1 MEISDKNFEYNYLL
15 LGWQDQ
21 VQNPK
26 LSWFHDTGAWF
37 LLITE
42 PVDVLS
48 WFSKEKKYLLK
59 NSEKQK
65 KKASS
70 SFQFLILEGLLF
82 LILWLFY

>member
-48 WFSKEKKYLLK
+48 WFSKEKKIFT
-59 NSEKQK
+59 K
-65 KKASS
+65 KFRKTKE
-70 SFQFLILEGLLF
+70 EG
-82 LILWLFY
+82 